1 MDKDLCY
8 EDFSSLLFDTDLDMI
23 FDVWPVPSF

>member
-8 EDFSSLLFDTDLDMI
+8 EDFSSLLLDTDLDMI